1 MFSKRVQIKPIKP
14 NKDSLNITTI
24 EDLVENYLESVGSRQ
39 KFSES
44 TKKEYGFVS
53 KLLQEFLDSK
63 SIGINDINLIVA
75 LLLILY
81 NMELLKVVK

>member
-1 MFSKRVQIKPIKP
+1 MSEILNYNEKKKKTKLKPIKP

-44 TKKEYGFVS
+44 TKKRIQICIKTTS
-53 KLLQEFLDSK
+53 RIS
-63 SIGINDINLIVA
+63 
-75 LLLILY
+75 
-81 NMELLKVVK
+81 